1 MLGLEQSAP
10 LVEAADRR
18 RHQLSAEGLPGCPA
32 CLRVVRCQVSDSE
45 SGQQQLQRLAADFT
59 ADQCSCGTVATAR
72 QPAGWCLT
80 GLHCCGDLA
89 PQLLRL
95 LLRLPESRALLL
107 LSCCYHKAAD
117 GDLLSRRLAAARLG
131 PFGRRLACQQSVA
144 AWCRQTAAEHRRHA
158 AAAGWRALLQAVA
171 ERTGRSVSERRRHGT
186 HRYASFAQYA
196 AAMLEPES
204 DQPRTDISDQLRT
217 DGENQHQRGTDSGDQ
232 PRTDIS
238 DQLRTDGENLH
249 QRRTDSGDQ
258 PRTDSG
264 DQQQLQET
272 DNGDQHQ
279 QPTDTGD
286 QRLRAVA
293 AAVSDQYAPQLLCV
307 EFLAALQ
314 TCLQPVLEGVLLID
328 RMLFL
333 REHALSAELVPL
345 FDDRLSPRAWALVAR
360 KR

>member
-18 RHQLSAEGLPGCPA
+18 RHQLSADGLPGCPA

-59 ADQCSCGTVATAR
+59 ADQCSCGTSTAAR
-72 QPAGWCLT
+72 QPARWCLT

-95 LLRLPESRALLL
+95 LLRLPEARALLL

-117 GDLLSRRLAAARLG
+117 GELLSRRLAAARLG

-186 HRYASFAQYA
+186 HRYASFSEYA

-217 DGENQHQRGTDSGDQ
+217 DGENQHQR
-232 PRTDIS
+232 
-238 DQLRTDGENLH
+238 
-249 QRRTDSGDQ
+249 RTDSGDQ

-264 DQQQLQET
+264 DQPRTDSGDRQQLQET
-272 DNGDQHQ
+272 DNGDQHH

-293 AAVSDQYAPQLLCV
+293 ATVSDQYAPQLLCV

-333 REHALSAELVPL
+333 QEHALSAELVPL

-360 KR
+360 KM